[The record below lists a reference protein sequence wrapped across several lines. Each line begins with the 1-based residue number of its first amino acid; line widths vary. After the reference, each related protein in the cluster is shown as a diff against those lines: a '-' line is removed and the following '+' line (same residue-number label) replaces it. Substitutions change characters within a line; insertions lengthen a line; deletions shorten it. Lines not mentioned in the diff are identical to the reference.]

1 MADCFIL
8 RRGGGGSGGLN
19 FEVVG
24 GTTQPTSPKENTI
37 WVNTSTAITSWV
49 FSTEQPTSPAS
60 GMVWLAT
67 SNTSASEFNALK
79 KNDLRVYPAYIKQYV
94 NGSWVVKDAEI
105 YQNSSW
111 KRLWDGTIYDAGN
124 MYTSI
129 TGGWG
134 RPHPDNKVT
143 GSFSST
149 DQYIMVSA
157 SASSESSTYTT
168 NSMIDLTNAKKLTAV
183 VELSEA
189 NSNRGRL
196 LVISESKDF
205 VAEAYTNP
213 QLSGKQT
220 LEIDVT
226 SLSGKYYVGF
236 GVWFLEN
243 ATRTIKMYSAKIVW

>member
-1 MADCFIL
+1 MADCYIV
-8 RRGGGGSGGLN
+8 RRGGSAALN

-79 KNDLRVYPAYIKQYV
+79 KNDLRVYPAYIQQYV
-94 NGSWVVKDAEI
+94 NGSWVTKDAEI

-111 KRLWDGTIYDAGN
+111 ETLWDGTIYDAGN
-124 MYTSI
+124 MYAFI

-157 SASSESSTYTT
+157 SASSESSNYTT

-183 VELSEA
+183 VELSNA

-243 ATRTIKMYSAKIVW
+243 ATRNIKMYSAKIVW